1 MRLKGRTVRLLLLIA
16 VGYLALCTL
25 VFFVQDAILFPARG
39 VGRGAALAD
48 VPGVQVEWIVR
59 ADGGRSRAAVTEA
72 PTPTAVMVW
81 FCGNGEDLRS
91 GVMWARVWREYG
103 LSAVVAEYPGYGDSE
118 GEPSEA
124 SVRATADAA
133 VARAAAMATSA
144 GVPLIAGGA
153 SLGSFGAVH
162 VAASGRAARLLLLA
176 PFTSVRDVAAA
187 RFWFLPVGLLLRHP
201 FDNLARAREVTV
213 PTLVLHGDQDAVI
226 AAGFGER
233 LATALRARYVVA
245 GGCGHNDLPV
255 GRSGRFGDLLHGF
268 FAGR

>member
-1 MRLKGRTVRLLLLIA
+1 MRLLLMIGL
-16 VGYLALCTL
+16 GYLALCAL
-25 VFFVQDAILFPARG
+25 VFFVQDFILFPARG
-39 VGRGAALAD
+39 VGKGVALPD
-48 VPGVQVEWIVR
+48 VPGVRVDWIVR
-59 ADGGRSRAAVTEA
+59 ADGGRSRVAVTHA
-72 PTPTAVMVW
+72 AAPTAVMVW

-118 GEPSEA
+118 GEPGDA
-124 SVRATADAA
+124 TVRATADAA
-133 VARAAAMATSA
+133 AALATTMATTA
-144 GVPLIAGGA
+144 GVPVIAGGA

-162 VAASGRAARLLLLA
+162 VAASGHAARLLLLA

-201 FDNLARAREVTV
+201 FDNLARAVEVSV
-213 PTLVLHGDQDAVI
+213 PTLVVHGDQDAVI
-226 AAGFGER
+226 APRFGER
-233 LATALRARYVVA
+233 LATALHARHVVA
-245 GGCGHNDLPV
+245 TGCGHNDLPV